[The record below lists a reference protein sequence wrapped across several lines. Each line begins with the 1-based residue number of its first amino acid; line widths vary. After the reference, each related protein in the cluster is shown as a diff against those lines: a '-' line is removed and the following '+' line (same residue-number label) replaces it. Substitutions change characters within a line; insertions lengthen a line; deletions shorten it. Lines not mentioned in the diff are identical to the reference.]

1 MLTKFYSERE
11 SYNKWGTN
19 VFVKVDVEV
28 LVGVDPAQSV
38 EPGRPGGSAENS
50 MDDVFQNLIYKK
62 WIHWKFDERCF
73 FLKILFI
80 KGFAACLMKDEWPWD
95 LTTRYWSTQSPSV
108 GDKSSVSTK
117 STRTSEKQP
126 LIETKSCDAI
136 FYPWTS
142 DLSPDKPQA
151 RQRGVWSGKYR
162 PHCRDWKKYHREEE
176 ASRHKHT
183 WKKAQTIAQTQNW
196 YQSTEIAHHNAWSLE
211 PIFSST
217 VNRHSD
223 LFICFAEVSQKTSTY
238 KS

>member
-1 MLTKFYSERE
+1 M
-11 SYNKWGTN
+11 
-19 VFVKVDVEV
+19 DVEV
-28 LVGVDPAQSV
+28 LVGVDPAESV
-38 EPGRPGGSAENS
+38 EPGRPGGSAENT
-50 MDDVFQNLIYKK
+50 MDDIFQNLIYKK
-62 WIHWKFDERCF
+62 WIHWKFNERCF

-126 LIETKSCDAI
+126 LVEIKSCDAI

-183 WKKAQTIAQTQNW
+183 WKKRRQ
-196 YQSTEIAHHNAWSLE
+196 
-211 PIFSST
+211 
-217 VNRHSD
+217 
-223 LFICFAEVSQKTSTY
+223 
-238 KS
+238 